1 MKIICFEGSDGLGKT
16 TQTKKLILSLRN
28 KGYSIR
34 YFKLPTTD
42 TFIGKLISKM
52 LKSGFAKRNPNLF
65 QLINSLDKLLF
76 QLKRLTFNKEVD
88 FIILDRWHLSSV
100 VYGISGGANKTIV
113 NAFWKVLKEPDITF
127 VFEGENFLNKRE
139 YLDSYEK
146 DNSFQK
152 EVLKNYKI
160 YSKQIKNCHIINA
173 NDSIFNISEKII
185 NITLNNGDNQNVK

>member
-1 MKIICFEGSDGLGKT
+1 MKIICFEGPDGLGKT
-16 TQTKKLILSLRN
+16 TQTRELILSLRN
-28 KGYSIR
+28 KGYSVR

-42 TFIGKLISKM
+42 TFVGKLISKM

-76 QLKRLTFNKEVD
+76 QFKRLTFNKKVD

-100 VYGISGGANKTIV
+100 VYGISGGANQTIV
-113 NAFWKVLKEPDITF
+113 NSFWKVLKEPDITF

-139 YLDSYEK
+139 NLDSYEK
-146 DNSFQK
+146 DNLFQK

-160 YSKQIKNCHIINA
+160 YSKDLKNCFIINA
-173 NDSIFNISEKII
+173 NDSIFNISEKIS
-185 NITLNNGDNQNVK
+185 NITLNNGENKNV